1 MTVLAWSIPTCTF
14 YDSSLAR
21 SSMFG

>member
-14 YDSSLAR
+14 YDSSLTR